1 MHLHTLRTLKDL
13 IVPPQ
18 TSTQLRALA
27 MMACFVVSGLVHELM
42 FWYCQGSVTG
52 LWLAFFSL
60 QVSWKPRILKVV
72 DAPSRLK
79 HRCWF
84 SWHTRFL
91 LCDCIGDGCVMCVQL
106 RRQDL
111 KSPLCWDMR

>member
-1 MHLHTLRTLKDL
+1 MTVPRLAAVHLHTLGTLKDL

-60 QVSWKPRILKVV
+60 QVRCKHCSLQPV
-72 DAPSRLK
+72 DALS
-79 HRCWF
+79 
-84 SWHTRFL
+84 L
-91 LCDCIGDGCVMCVQL
+91 LAHVVA
-106 RRQDL
+106 
-111 KSPLCWDMR
+111 SFA